1 MTPGIL
7 AAFFLLLGQFYGPVQ
22 QLSGI
27 VDSSAAGNRQRQTY
41 QCAIGD

>member
-27 VDSSAAGNRQRQTY
+27 VDSAAGNRQRQTY